1 MSFLEHKSARAGLLY
16 VALCAL
22 AFVWAQREQL
32 GLVTDARD
40 ATIRELMRDS
50 SAADVLF
57 FGSSATARGVIPAEF
72 EARAEALSGRP
83 WRALNL
89 APFGAGRH
97 IGFLE
102 LERWLSTHPA
112 PRAVVVEVGVTS
124 DLVGYMHQM
133 LPRFM
138 DSADC
143 ARVIRERPHR
153 YRDAREMQR
162 RLRSPVRFDPFGAST
177 ALDRFAMHLELA
189 VGVLGRGPEDLAR
202 AAFNWARNAGETPY
216 YKPDDPSLVS
226 TVRAQVAERGYC
238 RTDPQSPEGLA
249 GKQTVLRR
257 AAQAPYDESVA
268 LAWNPQSRD
277 DFADESISRAARVY
291 ARELKRLAE
300 RHRMRLVFLELPNFR
315 GRPLSPSQA
324 AFYRELGE
332 LLEPDKA
339 VLYREESFQDV
350 GHLSVEGATHLS
362 RFVAERLIAGER

>member
-1 MSFLEHKSARAGLLY
+1 MY

-22 AFVWAQREQL
+22 AYFVAQREQF

-40 ATIRELMRDS
+40 ATIRELMRDPTP
-50 SAADVLF
+50 ADVLF
-57 FGSSATARGVIPAEF
+57 LGSSATARGVLPAEF
-72 EARAEALSGRP
+72 EARAKELSGES

-102 LERWLSTHPA
+102 LERWLDTHAA

-138 DSADC
+138 NAADC
-143 ARVIRERPHR
+143 WRVVRERPHR
-153 YRDAREMQR
+153 YRDAQEMGR
-162 RLRSPVRFDPFGAST
+162 RLRSPALIDPWGAFA

-189 VGVLGRGPEDLAR
+189 LDSLGRGPEDSVR
-202 AAFNWARNAGETPY
+202 AAFNFALTRGESLY
-216 YKPDDPSLVS
+216 FKPGDPSLAPS
-226 TVRAQVAERGYC
+226 VRQQVDERGFC
-238 RTDPQSPEGLA
+238 RIAPDSAEGLA

-257 AAQAPYDESVA
+257 AAQAPYEESIA
-268 LAWNPQSRD
+268 LTWNPDQRD
-277 DFADESISRAARVY
+277 EFADESISRAARLY
-291 ARELKRLAE
+291 ALEMRRLAE
-300 RHRMRLVFLELPNFR
+300 RHGMRLIFLELPNFR
-315 GRPLSPSQA
+315 GRPLSPAQV
-324 AFYRELGE
+324 AFYCELGE

-362 RFVAERLIAGER
+362 RFVAERLAAPGK